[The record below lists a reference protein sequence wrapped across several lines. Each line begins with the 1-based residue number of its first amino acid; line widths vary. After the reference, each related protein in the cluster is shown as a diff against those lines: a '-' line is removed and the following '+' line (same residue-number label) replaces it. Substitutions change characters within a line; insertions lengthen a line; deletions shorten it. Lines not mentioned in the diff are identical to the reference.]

1 MVYILSGNPVEVE
14 RVLREQ
20 RVRVARGVIKLTP
33 IDTTLSSL
41 KAAVNDLEK
50 AKNTEPAPVDDD
62 KVVPPVDDKE
72 KTPEVDTKSVDV
84 DGDSKEVPPIDNMEV
99 SPEVDTKTVDV
110 DGDSKEVK
118 ADDCKDVQAVDDKK
132 TAKTESTKSKAN
144 TKK

>member
-62 KVVPPVDDKE
+62 KVVPP
-72 KTPEVDTKSVDV
+72 
-84 DGDSKEVPPIDNMEV
+84 IDNMEV
-99 SPEVDTKTVDV
+99 SPEVDTKSVDV

>member
-72 KTPEVDTKSVDV
+72 KPPEVD
-84 DGDSKEVPPIDNMEV
+84 E
-99 SPEVDTKTVDV
+99 KTVEV

-118 ADDCKDVQAVDDKK
+118 ADDSKEVQAVDDKK
-132 TAKTESTKSKAN
+132 TAKTENTKSKAN

>member
-1 MVYILSGNPVEVE
+1 MVYILSGNAVEVE

-50 AKNTEPAPVDDD
+50 AKNTEPAPVDND

-72 KTPEVDTKSVDV
+72 
-84 DGDSKEVPPIDNMEV
+84 V
-99 SPEVDTKTVDV
+99 SPEVDTKSVDV

-132 TAKTESTKSKAN
+132 TATAKSTKSTAK

>member
-62 KVVPPVDDKE
+62 KEVPPVDDKE
-72 KTPEVDTKSVDV
+72 KTPEVDTKS
-84 DGDSKEVPPIDNMEV
+84 
-99 SPEVDTKTVDV
+99 VDV

>member
-50 AKNTEPAPVDDD
+50 AKNTESAPVDDD

-72 KTPEVDTKSVDV
+72 VQAVDD
-84 DGDSKEVPPIDNMEV
+84 
-99 SPEVDTKTVDV
+99 KTVEV

-118 ADDCKDVQAVDDKK
+118 VDDDKEVQAVDDKK

>member
-72 KTPEVDTKSVDV
+72 KTPEVD
-84 DGDSKEVPPIDNMEV
+84 E
-99 SPEVDTKTVDV
+99 KTVEV

-118 ADDCKDVQAVDDKK
+118 ADDSKEVQAVDDKK

>member
-50 AKNTEPAPVDDD
+50 AKNTEPAPVDND
-62 KVVPPVDDKE
+62 KEVPPIDNKE
-72 KTPEVDTKSVDV
+72 VTPEVDEKTVEV
-84 DGDSKEVPPIDNMEV
+84 DGDSKEVNAD
-99 SPEVDTKTVDV
+99 D
-110 DGDSKEVK
+110 DSKE
-118 ADDCKDVQAVDDKK
+118 VQAVDDKETATTK
-132 TAKTESTKSKAN
+132 TTKSKAN

>member
-72 KTPEVDTKSVDV
+72 KTPEVDEKTVEV
-84 DGDSKEVPPIDNMEV
+84 DGDSKE
-99 SPEVDTKTVDV
+99 
-110 DGDSKEVK
+110 
-118 ADDCKDVQAVDDKK
+118 VQAVDDKK
-132 TAKTESTKSKAN
+132 TAKTENTKSKAN

>member
-62 KVVPPVDDKE
+62 KVVPHVDDKE
-72 KTPEVDTKSVDV
+72 KTK
-84 DGDSKEVPPIDNMEV
+84 KKKK
-99 SPEVDTKTVDV
+99 KTVEV

-118 ADDCKDVQAVDDKK
+118 ADDSKEVQAVDDKK
-132 TAKTESTKSKAN
+132 TAKTENTKSKAN

>member
-50 AKNTEPAPVDDD
+50 AKNTEPAPVDGD

-72 KTPEVDTKSVDV
+72 KTPEVD
-84 DGDSKEVPPIDNMEV
+84 E
-99 SPEVDTKTVDV
+99 KTVEV

>member
-72 KTPEVDTKSVDV
+72 KTPEVDD
-84 DGDSKEVPPIDNMEV
+84 KEKT
-99 SPEVDTKTVDV
+99 PEVDDKTVEV

-118 ADDCKDVQAVDDKK
+118 ADDSKEVQAVDDKK

>member
-33 IDTTLSSL
+33 IDTTLSNL
-41 KAAVNDLEK
+41 KSAVRELEK
-50 AKNTEPAPVDDD
+50 AKVNEPAPVD
-62 KVVPPVDDKE
+62 
-72 KTPEVDTKSVDV
+72 
-84 DGDSKEVPPIDNMEV
+84 DSKEVPPIDNKEV
-99 SPEVDTKTVDV
+99 SPEVDTKSVDV

-132 TAKTESTKSKAN
+132 TATAKSTKSTAK

>member
-72 KTPEVDTKSVDV
+72 KTPEVD
-84 DGDSKEVPPIDNMEV
+84 E
-99 SPEVDTKTVDV
+99 KTVEV

-118 ADDCKDVQAVDDKK
+118 ADDSKEVQAVDDKK
-132 TAKTESTKSKAN
+132 TAKTENTKSKAN

>member
-62 KVVPPVDDKE
+62 KVVPPVHDKE
-72 KTPEVDTKSVDV
+72 KTPEVD
-84 DGDSKEVPPIDNMEV
+84 E
-99 SPEVDTKTVDV
+99 KTVEV

-118 ADDCKDVQAVDDKK
+118 ADDSKEVQAVDDKK
-132 TAKTESTKSKAN
+132 TAKTENTKSKAN

>member
-84 DGDSKEVPPIDNMEV
+84 DGDSKEVKAD
-99 SPEVDTKTVDV
+99 
-110 DGDSKEVK
+110 DSKE
-118 ADDCKDVQAVDDKK
+118 VQAVDDKK

>member
-62 KVVPPVDDKE
+62 KEVPPVDDKE
-72 KTPEVDTKSVDV
+72 KTPEVD
-84 DGDSKEVPPIDNMEV
+84 E
-99 SPEVDTKTVDV
+99 KTVEV

>member
-1 MVYILSGNPVEVE
+1 MRYIVSGPAIGKLLQENRIRISRGELKFTPLVESVPAKK
-14 RVLREQ
+14 VT
-20 RVRVARGVIKLTP
+20 ASDIK
-33 IDTTLSSL
+33 S
-41 KAAVNDLEK
+41 
-50 AKNTEPAPVDDD
+50 PA
-62 KVVPPVDDKE
+62 
-72 KTPEVDTKSVDV
+72 VDT
-84 DGDSKEVPPIDNMEV
+84 DSKEVPPIDNKEV

>member
-41 KAAVNDLEK
+41 KAAVNVLEK

-62 KVVPPVDDKE
+62 KEVPPVDDKE
-72 KTPEVDTKSVDV
+72 KTPEVD
-84 DGDSKEVPPIDNMEV
+84 E
-99 SPEVDTKTVDV
+99 KTVEV

-132 TAKTESTKSKAN
+132 TATAKSTKSTAK

>member
-72 KTPEVDTKSVDV
+72 KTPEVDD
-84 DGDSKEVPPIDNMEV
+84 
-99 SPEVDTKTVDV
+99 KTVEV

-118 ADDCKDVQAVDDKK
+118 ADDSKEVQAVDDKK